1 MRIPAVAS
9 VISKLMRREMP
20 PEAPA
25 VRKISSGEAASR
37 RGLEECQSEKEKW
50 GCI

>member
-1 MRIPAVAS
+1 MRIPAGGS

-25 VRKISSGEAASR
+25 VRKISSGEAA
-37 RGLEECQSEKEKW
+37 
-50 GCI
+50 